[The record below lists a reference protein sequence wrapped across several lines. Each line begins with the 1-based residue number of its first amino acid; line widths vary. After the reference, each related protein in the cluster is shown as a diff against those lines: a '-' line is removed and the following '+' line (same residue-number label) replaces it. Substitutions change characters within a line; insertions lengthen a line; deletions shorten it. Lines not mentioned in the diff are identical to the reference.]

1 MDVYT
6 TLVTCPLTCR
16 SPIIHPPGQ
25 ELCAAMRDI
34 FPRSHAHPNY
44 RGRFVLVQYLLL
56 AGVNDSEGDAAR
68 LAELLAGVRCKINVL
83 EFNPHPGT
91 PFRRSQAAACFL
103 EALRRRGHVATLRV
117 SRGGEHMAA
126 CGQLGELGRR
136 GETGAP
142 LEPLPR
148 LTRPPA
154 QFSDRLA
161 PPWPA

>member
-1 MDVYT
+1 M
-6 TLVTCPLTCR
+6 
-16 SPIIHPPGQ
+16 
-25 ELCAAMRDI
+25 
-34 FPRSHAHPNY
+34 
-44 RGRFVLVQYLLL
+44 LVQYLLL

-68 LAELLAGVRCKINVL
+68 LAELLAAVRCKINVL

-91 PFRRSQAAACFL
+91 PFRRSQAAARFL

-117 SRGGEHMAA
+117 SRGGERMAA

-136 GETGAP
+136 GEPGAP

-148 LTRPPA
+148 LARPSA
-154 QFSDRLA
+154 RFSDRLA